1 MTGKLLNKIKNNKL
15 VDFLY
20 DRLYKNFIY
29 SKILNRDFLKKKVF
43 NKKFIMRLAIYIIL
57 GTISYEFIF
66 PILRML
72 TMTFMSREDLIDPAV
87 SWVPTSIS
95 LSNLRVAYHV
105 LNMPQSLWNSIW
117 FSSMLAFFQTIVSAL
132 TGYALARFDFKFKKL
147 WYFMLIV
154 TFIIPMPMLGIPR
167 SMIFVTLREM
177 TEMRFIGTIIPQ
189 ALLTI
194 LGQGVHS
201 TILILI
207 FYNFMQMIPKT
218 LDEAAEIDGANRFQ
232 IFYHIGI
239 RISIPTVLIV
249 FLMSMIWNWNETFM
263 TTMFLR
269 GGIELLPGNLG
280 LFSSIFSNRAPAG
293 VGGGMSLINEAYT
306 MAATLISILPL
317 IILYFFVQKQF
328 VKGIEN
334 TGITGE

>member
-1 MTGKLLNKIKNNKL
+1 MKIHGSNRFNKL
-15 VDFLY
+15 ISFL
-20 DRLYKNFIY
+20 RVKL
-29 SKILNRDFLKKKVF
+29 
-43 NKKFIMRLAIYIIL
+43 NKKFLIRLAIYIIL
-57 GTISYEFIF
+57 GTVSYEFIF
-66 PILRML
+66 PIIRMV

-87 SWVPTSIS
+87 SWVPTN
-95 LSNLRVAYHV
+95 LSFTNLRVAMHV
-105 LNMPQSLWNSIW
+105 LNMPRSLWNSIW
-117 FSSMLAFFQTIVSAL
+117 FSSMLALFQTVVSAL
-132 TGYALARFDFKFKKL
+132 TGYALARFDFKFKKF

-167 SMIFVTLREM
+167 SMIFVTLREL
-177 TEMRFIGTIIPQ
+177 TDIRFIGTPLPQ
-189 ALLTI
+189 SLLTI

-207 FYNFMQMIPKT
+207 FYNFMQMIPKS
-218 LDEAAEIDGANRFQ
+218 LDEAAEIDGASKLQ
-232 IFYHIGI
+232 VFYHIGI
-239 RISIPTVLIV
+239 RISMSTVLIV

-269 GGIELLPGNLG
+269 GGVELLPGNLG
-280 LFSSIFSNRAPAG
+280 LFDSIFGSRAPAG
-293 VGGGMSLINEAYT
+293 AGGGASLINEAFT

>member
-1 MTGKLLNKIKNNKL
+1 MKDMKLSNNEKFNKFINA
-15 VDFLY
+15 VRV
-20 DRLYKNFIY
+20 RLM
-29 SKILNRDFLKKKVF
+29 
-43 NKKFIMRLAIYIIL
+43 NKKFLMRVAIYIIL
-57 GTISYEFIF
+57 GTISYEFIY
-66 PILRML
+66 PILRMI
-72 TMTFMSREDLIDPAV
+72 TMAFMSREDLIDPAV
-87 SWVPTSIS
+87 SWVPTSVS
-95 LSNLRVAYHV
+95 FTNMRVASHV
-105 LNMPQSLWNSIW
+105 LNMPGSLWNSIW

-132 TGYALARFDFKFKKL
+132 TGYALARFDFKFKKF

-154 TFIIPMPMLGIPR
+154 TFIIPLPMLGIPR

-177 TEMRFIGTIIPQ
+177 TEIRFIGTIIPQ
-189 ALLTI
+189 SLLTI

-207 FYNFMQMIPKT
+207 FYNFMQMIPKS
-218 LDEAAEIDGANRFQ
+218 LDEAAEMDGASRMQ

-239 RISIPTVLIV
+239 RISMSTVLIV
-249 FLMSMIWNWNETFM
+249 FLMSVIWNWNETFM

-280 LFSSIFSNRAPAG
+280 LFSSIFSSRAPAG
-293 VGGGMSLINEAYT
+293 VGGGGASLINEAFT
-306 MAATLISILPL
+306 MAATLISISPL
-317 IILYFFVQKQF
+317 VILYFFVQKQF